1 MMFRPTCL
9 AALSLTVLALSGCG
23 KSDTVQ
29 ATNESAAS
37 VNEKLANS
45 DLRMRP
51 GKWESHMKID
61 KLEMAGLPPEA
72 TAQMQKA
79 MGVEQ
84 TVATCITQAQVEK
97 PNTEMFKQASA
108 GCQYENFTMAG
119 GKIDARMTCNR
130 GPAPSQMVMS
140 GTYGTDEYNVTMT
153 TQASADANM
162 PMKMTM
168 SVASKRIGECD
179 GKEG

>member
-1 MMFRPTCL
+1 
-9 AALSLTVLALSGCG
+9 
-23 KSDTVQ
+23 
-29 ATNESAAS
+29 
-37 VNEKLANS
+37 
-45 DLRMRP
+45 
-51 GKWESHMKID
+51 
-61 KLEMAGLPPEA
+61 
-72 TAQMQKA
+72 
-79 MGVEQ
+79 
-84 TVATCITQAQVEK
+84 
-97 PNTEMFKQASA
+97 
-108 GCQYENFTMAG
+108 
-119 GKIDARMTCNR
+119 MTCNR